1 MLIKFRPRANSR
13 MQNEAGV
20 TASLCERIIRV
31 SLAVRKKPS
40 MVCTIDVE
48 EQQNHG
54 GSLGLESAVRLTADN
69 GGRVADH
76 QQVTS
81 LKCSSRGQLDF

>member
-1 MLIKFRPRANSR
+1 MLIKFRPWANSR

-20 TASLCERIIRV
+20 TASFCERTIRV

-40 MVCTIDVE
+40 MVRAAE
-48 EQQNHG
+48 
-54 GSLGLESAVRLTADN
+54 SWWKLGLGGESAVRLPADD

-81 LKCSSRGQLDF
+81 L